1 MAVATPRR
9 RLRALAGHLNPA
21 AGSGAM
27 AGGVD
32 LPHNLARTN
41 PRWAR
46 YAGYSDGTVSASAE
60 DVVAV
65 PEAAYELPPSLLAW
79 PEPELPYRHQF
90 EPEELPAAVA
100 CVRDHGFAVIKA
112 VLEPSDVVALRRD
125 LMAALDPVGDLATS
139 GELRV
144 QRTFMEHS
152 QALLRLLANKRFIA
166 INEALNGTDQLTLH
180 RNGAI
185 AKGAG
190 SGTMSWHTDF
200 RSASPSPDTVDA
212 ILNTGD
218 WPNGIW
224 FYLNGSHPS
233 RGGLAVCADSH
244 REDWVCPRDFVRTD
258 RSLAPSESVAEAA
271 AAAGE
276 PELAPFRLAGC
287 VPIISNPEDLVRES
301 YFFFDSRR
309 FAVSLTR
316 ERHRLRSSSQRAPS
330 TQHFPTT

>member
-1 MAVATPRR
+1 MSVCSRPGLT
-9 RLRALAGHLNPA
+9 RL
-21 AGSGAM
+21 
-27 AGGVD
+27 
-32 LPHNLARTN
+32 
-41 PRWAR
+41 
-46 YAGYSDGTVSASAE
+46 
-60 DVVAV
+60 
-65 PEAAYELPPSLLAW
+65 
-79 PEPELPYRHQF
+79 
-90 EPEELPAAVA
+90 
-100 CVRDHGFAVIKA
+100 FAVKA

-125 LMAALDPVGDLATS
+125 LMDALDPAGDLATS

-152 QALLRLLANKRFIA
+152 QALLRLLANERFIA
-166 INEALNGTDQLTLH
+166 INEALHGTDQLTLH

-200 RSASPSPDTVDA
+200 RSASPNPDTVDA

-218 WPNGIW
+218 WPNGVW

-244 REDWVCPRDFVRTD
+244 REDWQCPRDFVRTD

-276 PELAPFRLAGC
+276 PELAPFRIDGC
-287 VPIISNPEDLVRES
+287 VPIISDPEDLVRES
-301 YFFFDSRR
+301 YFFR
-309 FAVSLTR
+309 FTTFRSLANPKAPPSQIIFAARTFHAAFPYHLREPRLSVSCCFRTGR
-316 ERHRLRSSSQRAPS
+316 ERLPTLPEDWRLGESAKRLIETAPEFARPYIENYTS
-330 TQHFPTT
+330 IDGTWKPASNV